1 MPKVAPLSL
10 VSVPQITKKGE
21 SIMSEHAQNIP
32 EKKRPKR
39 KKRILRRMLAMLL
52 VLVVIAG
59 AGYYAYSSL
68 KQEYTVSYT
77 GYTASIGSIS
87 NALSFS
93 GSLNLIDS
101 QTYSAE
107 KAGTVRTIYV
117 QPGDDVAE
125 GDKLMRLDNG
135 ETIKAEFNGRVNSIK
150 VAEGDEVTAGTSLI
164 QVADF
169 THMKVS
175 IRVDEYDIADVSV
188 GQTCTVTATATEK
201 TFESSIDAID
211 YISAS
216 AGNVAYYTA
225 TAYVDVDEGVYPGMQ
240 VTVTIPQEEAEN
252 VVVLKMDALS
262 FDESNSAYVY
272 MYNDSGVLEE
282 VPVEVGVS
290 NGNYVEI
297 KSGLQSGDEVYVET
311 EVETASSG
319 LGSLMSGLFG
329 GQQMTPPTGAGG
341 MGNMPGGAGGS
352 GMGNMPG
359 GGMPGSNDR
368 NAPSGGGMPGGNG
381 GGMP

>member
-1 MPKVAPLSL
+1 
-10 VSVPQITKKGE
+10 
-21 SIMSEHAQNIP
+21 MSEHAQNIP

-39 KKRILRRMLAMLL
+39 KKRILRRILAMIL

-101 QTYSAE
+101 QTYAAE
-107 KAGTVRTIYV
+107 KAGSVRTIYV

-135 ETIKAEFNGRVNSIK
+135 DTIKAEFDGRVNAVR
-150 VAEGDEVTAGTSLI
+150 VAEGDEVTAGTSLV

-188 GQTCTVTATATEK
+188 GQNCTVTATATEK
-201 TFESSIDAID
+201 TFESSIATID

-272 MYNDSGVLEE
+272 MYNDSGVLEQ

-297 KSGLQSGDEVYVET
+297 KSGLQSGDEVYVEV
-311 EVETASSG
+311 EVETTSSG
-319 LGSLMSGLFG
+319 LGGLMSGLFG

-341 MGNMPGGAGGS
+341 GMGDMPGGAGGS
-352 GMGNMPG
+352 GMPG
-359 GGMPGSNDR
+359 GNAGGNDGGSR
-368 NAPSGGGMPGGNG
+368 NNGGGMPGGNG